1 MTSAFQAYIERFFD
15 KKTLNKVAHIFKKLD
30 IPEPLDST
38 EFRLGCDGALIFS
51 NKHAMTIKIERL
63 NSKGLPRSFKRISH
77 PSILQPVFQEKA
89 GKAMIEIYPGVPLE
103 NVSEDDVMD
112 FKDKLTK
119 DGVDFYDYG
128 IRNVGRLPLSTV
140 EFPNGAPVVIDR
152 LSVDLLKTASILRT
166 KLNTNF
172 YEDPAQTGTEQY
184 KLYKPLQQAFK
195 EVLSSNKG
203 NHDAAHKAWQLCI
216 EFKKKGA
223 LTTGWL
229 SKSDFIKETHP
240 VNDSLRSG
248 VRSISINYTK
258 RLKS

>member
-1 MTSAFQAYIERFFD
+1 MKTDFQAYIERFFD
-15 KKTLNKVAHIFKKLD
+15 DKTLRQVSYIFRKLD
-30 IPEPLDST
+30 IPEPLNST

-51 NKHAMTIKIERL
+51 NEHAMSIKIERL

-103 NVSEDDVMD
+103 NVSEDDVMG
-112 FKDKLTK
+112 FKDILAK

-128 IRNVGRLPLSTV
+128 IRNVGRLPLSSV
-140 EFPNGAPVVIDR
+140 KFPNGAPIVIDR

-166 KLNTNF
+166 KLKTDF
-172 YEDPAQTGTEQY
+172 YEDPAQADTEQY
-184 KLYKPLQQAFK
+184 KLYKPLHQAFK
-195 EVLSSNKG
+195 QVLASNKDT
-203 NHDAAHKAWQLCI
+203 HDAAHKAWQLCI
-216 EFKKKGA
+216 EFKKKGT
-223 LTTGWL
+223 LTAGWL
-229 SKSDFIKETHP
+229 SKSKFIKETHP